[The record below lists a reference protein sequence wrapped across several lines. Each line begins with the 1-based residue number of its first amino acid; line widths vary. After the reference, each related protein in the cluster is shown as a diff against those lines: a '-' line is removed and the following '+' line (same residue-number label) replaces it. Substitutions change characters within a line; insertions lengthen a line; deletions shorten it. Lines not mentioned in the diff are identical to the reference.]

1 MGDWHF
7 IPWTL
12 QYLVSGGCI
21 LGLSIVMFLRNRA
34 SLAYRSFFLYGVSTA
49 GWLLMAF
56 LHRNAPTAELSGH
69 FFRID
74 ILLVLI
80 SLGFLPVFIL
90 CIWGA
95 KKGYFWL
102 ALPSF
107 LVGIY
112 FLLTGPFGIFL
123 SNFGWSYKF
132 SDGFA
137 KVFLCTTIFSLLLC
151 IGAFIR
157 LFKNVPSKK
166 AAKKYKIVFSGYLI
180 FYGVGMLVSTYLLQK
195 HPEFPPLG
203 GILILGQFAF
213 IAFAASLAPEK
224 IISYSELKAP
234 INELAETYISYL
246 NRFQEA
252 LPGTELGEST
262 FLFRDYIEAMGL
274 EEVVV
279 SKAGTLVFDLDKF
292 SSKHLWETP
301 DSIIRLVKELPEARK
316 FTPYLGMVLKKTVE
330 TIHYVSEPNAKDWV
344 QATLIQH
351 GGFLVRN
358 GLLADISTGT
368 HLPAVFNEIHA
379 GQIFLFSED
388 NPQGAYRLLKQTT
401 TYNIRYLCVTK
412 LAANILAQEYEVP
425 EDYILRMGFE
435 KREGSIESTDLY
447 RLKKIISDFFSGA
460 DGLIVLVDCL
470 DQIKFANGFEKSL
483 EFLKNIIS
491 LTKENGT
498 VLLITIPP
506 VMFEEREKQ
515 MLEAEFRTGTRY

>member
-21 LGLSIVMFLRNRA
+21 LGFSVAIFLRNKA
-34 SLAYRSFFLYGVSTA
+34 SLAYQSFFLYGVSTA

-56 LHRNAPTAELSGH
+56 FHRNAPTAELSGL
-69 FFRID
+69 FFKVD

-80 SLGFLPVFIL
+80 SLGFLPVFIF

-112 FLLTGPFGIFL
+112 FLLTGPFGIVS

-137 KVFLCTTIFSLLLC
+137 KVFLGTTILSLLLC
-151 IGAFIR
+151 ISAFIR
-157 LFKNVPSKK
+157 LSKNVPAKTS
-166 AAKKYKIVFSGYLI
+166 AKKYKIVFSGYLI
-180 FYGVGMLVSTYLLQK
+180 FYAVGMLVSTSLLQK
-195 HPEFPPLG
+195 YPEFPPLG

-213 IAFAASLAPEK
+213 IAFAATLEPEK

-246 NRFQEA
+246 NRFQA
-252 LPGTELGEST
+252 TLPGTELGEST
-262 FLFRDYIEAMGL
+262 FLFQDYLEAMGL
-274 EEVVV
+274 KEVVV

-292 SSKHLWETP
+292 SSKHILETP
-301 DSIIRLVKELPEARK
+301 DNIIRLVKELPEAHK
-316 FTPYLGMVLKKTVE
+316 FTTYLGMVLKKTGE
-330 TIHYVSEPNAKDWV
+330 TIHYMSESNAKDWLQTTV
-344 QATLIQH
+344 IQH

-368 HLPAVFNEIHA
+368 HLPAIFNEIHA
-379 GQIFLFSED
+379 GQISLFSE
-388 NPQGAYRLLKQTT
+388 NIPQGAYSLLKKTN

-412 LAANILAQEYEVP
+412 LATNILSKKYDVP
-425 EDYILRMGFE
+425 EDCILRVGFE

-483 EFLKNIIS
+483 EFLRDIIS
-491 LTKENGT
+491 LTKENDT
-498 VLLITIPP
+498 ILLITIPP
-506 VMFEEREKQ
+506 MMFEEKEKQ
-515 MLEAEFRTGTRY
+515 MLEAEFKAGDLC